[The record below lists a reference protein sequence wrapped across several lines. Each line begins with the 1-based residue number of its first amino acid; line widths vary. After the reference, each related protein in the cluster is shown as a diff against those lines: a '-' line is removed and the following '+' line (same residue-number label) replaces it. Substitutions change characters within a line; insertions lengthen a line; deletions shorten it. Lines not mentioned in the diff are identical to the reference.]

1 MISVAPE
8 HLAIVREIL
17 HRHVPGREARVF
29 GSRITGTFKPY
40 SDLDIALVGP
50 EPVAPAVMDRLRE
63 DFQQSDLPFRVDLID
78 WQTITPEFR
87 AVIEKHYE
95 TL

>member
-1 MISVAPE
+1 M
-8 HLAIVREIL
+8 VRDIIN
-17 HRHVPGREARVF
+17 RHVPGREARVF

-50 EPVAPAVMDRLRE
+50 EPIAPAAMDRLRE

-78 WQTITPEFR
+78 WQAISREFR
-87 AVIEKHYE
+87 AVIEKKYE
-95 TL
+95 GL